1 MESFR
6 TFIGLVVW
14 TGELSSGAACFLVK
28 HCMVLIVA
36 LAVAGVTSGCGG
48 GYGNSSGSPG
58 NSGLTASITNP
69 ITTLQAGATYA
80 FQATTPSSNGYAAGI
95 SWSISPSS
103 GAGTLSNSMNNGFSS
118 SVMYQAP
125 TTPPSP
131 NSVTISA
138 TPSDN
143 HVGPSKD
150 TFTIMASPMAMLEGP
165 FAIEFSGFASTGE
178 TVGVIGSIT
187 ADGGGNITG
196 GSIDVNRNR
205 APSVRIGGVTGTYA
219 LDSKLRGSMSLTAA
233 SGFDHPLVVSFALA
247 SDRKSGRIADFTPDG
262 LVVSGQLLRQDRTA
276 FSLAKILSDF
286 VFKLEAPSSDRVATV
301 GKVSIGRN
309 SILSGIAD
317 ESKSGDGLVFSA
329 APIAG
334 SLTAVPDENGRGT
347 FILGTLAETSRF
359 VFYVVTDSCLLF
371 LETDSGVG
379 ALRTRQ
385 LGVAQRQMLPFSPAT
400 ANASG
405 RMSASGFDAQASS
418 FGIVSVVGSLEIQN
432 LSHATLSWDAM
443 SAHATVSIDS
453 LRSDTVTFNPSTG
466 RGTIEIAN
474 GFANNFADSVAFYL
488 ANPGTGFFLD
498 KTSGRFNRAIV
509 GDLEAIGTE

>member
-1 MESFR
+1 
-6 TFIGLVVW
+6 
-14 TGELSSGAACFLVK
+14 
-28 HCMVLIVA
+28 VA
-36 LAVAGVTSGCGG
+36 LAVAGVNSGCGGG

-69 ITTLQAGATYA
+69 ITTLQAGATYT
-80 FQATTPSSNGYAAGI
+80 FQATTPSSNGYMAGI

-131 NSVTISA
+131 DSVTIIA

-143 HVGPSKD
+143 HVGASKD
-150 TFTIMASPMAMLEGP
+150 TFTIMTSPMAMLEGS

-178 TVGVIGSIT
+178 TIGVIGSIT
-187 ADGGGNITG
+187 ADGAGNIIG

-205 APSVRIGGVTGTYA
+205 APTMQIGGVTGTYA
-219 LDSKLRGSMSLTAA
+219 LDSKLHGSMSLTTA

-247 SDRKSGRIADFTPDG
+247 SDMKSGRIADSTPEG

-286 VFKLEAPSSDRVATV
+286 VFKLETPSSDRVATV
-301 GKVSIGRN
+301 GKVSLGRN

-329 APIAG
+329 VPVAG

-347 FILGTLAETSRF
+347 FILVTPAETSRF
-359 VFYVVTDSCLLF
+359 VFYVVTDSRLLF
-371 LETDSGVG
+371 LETDSGG
-379 ALRTRQ
+379 AAVRTRQ
-385 LGVAQRQMLPFSPAT
+385 LGVARRQMLPFSATT

-405 RMSASGFDAQASS
+405 RMSASGFDSQASS
-418 FGIVSVVGSLEIQN
+418 FGAVSVVGSLEIQN

-443 SAHATVSIDS
+443 SAHAAVSIDS
-453 LRSDTVTFNPSTG
+453 LRSDVVTFNPSTG

-474 GFANNFADSVAFYL
+474 GFANNFADSIAFYL
-488 ANPGTGFFLD
+488 VNPGTGFFLD
-498 KTSGRFNRAIV
+498 KTSGRFNRAIA
-509 GDLEAIGTE
+509 GDLEAIGGE